1 MLFYNFGTLDEF
13 INNNLIKNIKQE
25 KNKLEQ
31 IISLYQNKK
40 KLSSS
45 NLLDDL
51 DFIIILADSLKE
63 ELTYIISLHDKDLED
78 NYNEIK
84 AEPIEYNKKSDELFQ
99 KVLDFESN
107 KVENIID
114 TLVSDFDYKDN
125 NILTIS
131 EKTRESIFAL

>member
-13 INNNLIKNIKQE
+13 INNNLIENIKQE

-84 AEPIEYNKKSDELFQ
+84 AELIEYNKKSDELFQ
-99 KVLDFESN
+99 KVLDFESS

-131 EKTRESIFAL
+131 EKTRKSIFAL

>member
-13 INNNLIKNIKQE
+13 INNNLIENIKQE

-84 AEPIEYNKKSDELFQ
+84 AELIEYNKKSDELFQ

>member
-13 INNNLIKNIKQE
+13 INNNLIENIKQE

-84 AEPIEYNKKSDELFQ
+84 AELIEYNKKSDELFQ

-131 EKTRESIFAL
+131 EKTR

>member
-13 INNNLIKNIKQE
+13 ISNNLIENIKQE

-84 AEPIEYNKKSDELFQ
+84 AELIEYNKKSDELFQ

-131 EKTRESIFAL
+131 EKTR

>member
-13 INNNLIKNIKQE
+13 INNNLIENIKQE

-84 AEPIEYNKKSDELFQ
+84 AELMEYNKKSDELFQ

>member
-13 INNNLIKNIKQE
+13 INNNLIENIKQE

-84 AEPIEYNKKSDELFQ
+84 AELIEYNKKSDELFQ
-99 KVLDFESN
+99 KVLDFESS